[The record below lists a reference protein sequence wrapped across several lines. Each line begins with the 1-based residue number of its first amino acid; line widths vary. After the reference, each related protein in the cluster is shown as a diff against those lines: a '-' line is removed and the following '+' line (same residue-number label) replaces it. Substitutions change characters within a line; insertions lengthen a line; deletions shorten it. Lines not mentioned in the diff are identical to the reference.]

1 MIGTDVEGLS
11 ESSIVDQLDA
21 KGAGLGDYTSK
32 FQLQQTLEAC
42 DLCTVQIQ
50 ARQYPTQSNSS
61 FSITQLFLSLISKTF
76 E

>member
-1 MIGTDVEGLS
+1 MIGTDVEGFLNHR
-11 ESSIVDQLDA
+11 IADQLDA

-32 FQLQQTLEAC
+32 FQLAAERCRSQCAGPTDQEKTS
-42 DLCTVQIQ
+42 
-50 ARQYPTQSNSS
+50 PTQSNSS